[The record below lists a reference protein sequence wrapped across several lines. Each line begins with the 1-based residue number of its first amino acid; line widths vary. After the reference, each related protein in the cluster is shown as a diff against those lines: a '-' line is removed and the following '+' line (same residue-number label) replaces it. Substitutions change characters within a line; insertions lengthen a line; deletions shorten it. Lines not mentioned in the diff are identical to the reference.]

1 MRTDLGPKPY
11 LYPMPVLVIGTYND
25 DGTPNAM
32 TAAWGMICDYDK
44 VMLCL
49 AQDHKT
55 VANILSRKAFTVS
68 MANEKNLV
76 QADYV
81 GMVSGNKEP
90 DKIAK
95 TGWTAEKSSFVDA
108 PLFAQLPLTLECTFE
123 SLDDESECLV
133 GNILNVSADA
143 AILTDGKID
152 VTKLCPISYDP
163 MNNEYFVLGKK
174 VGKAFGDGL
183 KLK

>member
-1 MRTDLGPKPY
+1 MRTNFGPKPY
-11 LYPMPVLVIGTYND
+11 LYPMPVLVIGTYNE

-32 TAAWGMICDYDK
+32 TAAWGMICDFDK

-55 VANILSRKAFTVS
+55 AANILNRKAFTVS
-68 MANEKNLV
+68 MANADNLV

-81 GMVSGNKEP
+81 GVVSGNKEP
-90 DKIAK
+90 NKVAK
-95 TGWTAEKSSFVDA
+95 TGWTVERSAFVDA

-123 SLDDESECLV
+123 SVDEESECVV
-133 GNILNVSADA
+133 GSIRNVSADNT
-143 AILTDGKID
+143 ILTDGKID
-152 VTKLCPISYDP
+152 VTKLRPISYDP
-163 MNNEYFVLGKK
+163 MNNEYFVLGEK

-183 KLK
+183 NLK